1 MPAGKFDSMTQ
12 QELKEE
18 YSKLSNQEL
27 LSIIDKKFDY
37 TELAV
42 TVAIQEMGNRN
53 ISESD
58 IADYKTEQIRHAEN
72 FIKRNIIDDLT
83 ILQKNLFFFLW
94 LPLITFSFKRNFNED
109 GYLLKLKQAN
119 YYSLLGF
126 ISFVLVAIASTL
138 FDLTNS
144 FSIGLLILLFLPV
157 YFFDEYFNRQQQI
170 ERLRKIFERRSEEPA
185 SAEDVTDANN

>member
-1 MPAGKFDSMTQ
+1 LPAGKFDSMTQ

>member
-1 MPAGKFDSMTQ
+1 MTQ